1 MLTIEAELC
10 KTLNI
15 SWADAR
21 DLSSYARGKLGI
33 IPGDKVA
40 EQTHRQSILT
50 AAIVA
55 DKQFPKKRNLTKGG
69 EPEIRKEGL
78 INKDLSNP
86 KHNTTARQELVVGV
100 QDATAPAGN
109 TMMDRG
115 NAKVANVSAT
125 AHGTN
130 KTQKEMSSCA
140 ACLQCFNTVGQCCA
154 LFSFC

>member
-21 DLSSYARGKLGI
+21 DIASYARGKLGI

-50 AAIVA
+50 AAIEA
-55 DKQFPKKRNLTKGG
+55 DKQFPKKRNLSRRG
-69 EPEIRKEGL
+69 EPEVRKEGQ

-86 KHNTTARQELVVGV
+86 EHNTPARQELVVGV
-100 QDATAPAGN
+100 QNTTAPAGN

-115 NAKVANVSAT
+115 NAKVANESAT
-125 AHGTN
+125 ADGTN
-130 KTQKEMSSCA
+130 NK
-140 ACLQCFNTVGQCCA
+140 
-154 LFSFC
+154 

>member
-21 DLSSYARGKLGI
+21 DLASYARGKLGI

-50 AAIVA
+50 AAIES
-55 DKQFPKKRNLTKGG
+55 DKQFPKKRNLPKGG
-69 EPEIRKEGL
+69 EPVVRKRGQ
-78 INKDLSNP
+78 IKKDLSNP
-86 KHNTTARQELVVGV
+86 EHTTPARQELVVGV
-100 QDATAPAGN
+100 QDITAPAGN

-115 NAKVANVSAT
+115 NAKVANEAAT
-125 AHGTN
+125 ADGTN

-140 ACLQCFNTVGQCCA
+140 ACLQCFNAVGQCCA
-154 LFSFC
+154 LFSLC